1 LLPPPSE
8 RINAFGVMALSF
20 QLNKAKAP
28 QVSDT
33 TGDDNSTAA
42 HTKKTTYYCPFF

>member
-1 LLPPPSE
+1 M
-8 RINAFGVMALSF
+8 RITRNEDCFTAFAMMIKVP
-20 QLNKAKAP
+20 NV

-42 HTKKTTYYCPFF
+42 RQQKNY